1 MAIKNIIQLLGDKA
15 DYLLNHTSET
25 IDKSALHFFSPNDI
39 DEIWIN
45 SNRNNTVLR
54 NFQSLLNFGR
64 LAGTGCCNVF
74 PVDRG
79 IEHSA
84 GSAFA
89 PNPIYFDPQ
98 IL

>member
-15 DYLLNHTSET
+15 DYLLNHTSKT
-25 IDKSALHFFSPNDI
+25 IDKSALHLPSPNHI

-54 NFQSLLNFGR
+54 NFQNLLHFGR
-64 LAGTGCCNVF
+64 LAGTGYCSIF
-74 PVDRG
+74 PVDQG

-89 PNPIYFDPQ
+89 PNPIYLFNFR
-98 IL
+98 